1 MLLSKILP
9 ERTVPAYVRQDNTN
23 FCPGDT
29 ILIDRGFDI
38 YWIISRGLTPKELVC
53 EDLWWN
59 GPTWLRLPPN
69 HWPSPT
75 VHSLDLP
82 ESRQV
87 VFSLLSDFYLNTTIT
102 HAYSL
107 VSPYPHVLT
116 LLFTSFC
123 LLSYIY

>member
-1 MLLSKILP
+1 MLLLKILP
-9 ERTVPAYVRQDNTN
+9 ERTAPAYVRQDNTI

-75 VHSLDLP
+75 VHFLDLP
-82 ESRQV
+82 ESRLV
-87 VFSLLSDFYLNTTIT
+87 VFRLPSDFYLNTTIT
-102 HAYSL
+102 HACLL